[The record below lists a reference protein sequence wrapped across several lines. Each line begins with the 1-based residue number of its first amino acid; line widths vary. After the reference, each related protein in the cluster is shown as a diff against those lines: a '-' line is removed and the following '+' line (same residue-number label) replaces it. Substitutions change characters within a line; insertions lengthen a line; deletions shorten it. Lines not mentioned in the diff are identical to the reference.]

1 MDENILWQH
10 RDELIQKWVQ
20 ALSPVS
26 DYDERS
32 VLAHI
37 TTLTENTITLLTADT
52 LDYKEAQ
59 TIGQALSELMS
70 RQIRGLRKTHE
81 VLGEY
86 VLQTA
91 PEAAPRLFDVLCE
104 ISLGY
109 HDFYIEEIQEDTA
122 SAKKMAYVT
131 SSFVMAMAHRIRF
144 AYKDMNEANR
154 ALQARLKYQGDED
167 VLAFAITMEN
177 SSQKMGSLLDELL
190 EFGGQKSEVYEL
202 SLENFDLAVVLRK
215 VDELVQRLGQNKNNV
230 FEAKYDQ
237 NLGSMYADPAH
248 VWHILYVLLVNAFKS
263 TQNGSISLSV
273 SRESA
278 DGEDIVV
285 FLVRDTGA
293 GIPPEDIPDLFE
305 WPEIQPLRVL
315 QIVSNEEPGLNLP
328 ICRYLCDLVGGSITV
343 ESEVGKGSTFC
354 VILPAHCQ
362 PAKE

>member
-1 MDENILWQH
+1 
-10 RDELIQKWVQ
+10 
-20 ALSPVS
+20 
-26 DYDERS
+26 

-37 TTLTENTITLLTADT
+37 TTITEKTIQVLTADT

-59 TIGQALSELMS
+59 TIGEALSELMS

-81 VLGEY
+81 VLGEF
-86 VLQTA
+86 VIQTA

-109 HDFYIEEIQEDTA
+109 HDFYIEEVQDQTEA
-122 SAKKMAYVT
+122 AKKMAYVT

-144 AYKDMNEANR
+144 AHKDMDEANG
-154 ALQARLKYQGDED
+154 ALQARLKYLGDED
-167 VLAFAITMEN
+167 LLAFAVVMEN
-177 SSQKMGSLLDELL
+177 SNQTMGSLLDELL
-190 EFGGQKSEVYEL
+190 EFGGSKSGEIYEL
-202 SLENFDLAVVLRK
+202 HLESFEVAKVLRK
-215 VDELVQRLGQNKNNV
+215 VDELVQRLGQNKNNT
-230 FEAKYDQ
+230 FEANYAE
-237 NLGSMYADPAH
+237 NIGTMYADPAH
-248 VWHILYVLLVNAFKS
+248 VWHILDVLLANAFDF
-263 TQNGSISLSV
+263 TQNGAISLSV

-305 WPEIQPLRVL
+305 WPEIQALRVL